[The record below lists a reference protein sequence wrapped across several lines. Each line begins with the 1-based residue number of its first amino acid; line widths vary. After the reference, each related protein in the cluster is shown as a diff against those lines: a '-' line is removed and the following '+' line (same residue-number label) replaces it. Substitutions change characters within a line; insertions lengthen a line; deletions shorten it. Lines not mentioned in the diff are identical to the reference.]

1 MKTPKSK
8 SRVSFYFVRKEG
20 DDVQRLTDNQERFVQ
35 ELIKGKSQREAYRIA
50 YPKSVNWTDNTIDS
64 RASKLFK
71 SYKVFTR
78 YNEIHDRLIQ
88 EAEDECIVTAKEVIR
103 ELKRIGFADIKD
115 FLAFRTAKTVVAYDK
130 ETGEPI
136 IDFSPIIELI
146 DSENVD
152 GKAIQEVSI
161 SAKGTFS
168 FKLHDKMAAL
178 DKLGKH
184 LGLFTDKVEVNGNIN
199 NPFEGMTT
207 EQLMKL
213 VGDEG
218 EDY

>member
-1 MKTPKSK
+1 MS
-8 SRVSFYFVRKEG
+8 E
-20 DDVQRLTDNQERFVQ
+20 LTDKQERFVH
-35 ELIKGKSQREAYRIA
+35 ELIKGKSQREAYKAA
-50 YPKSVNWTDNTIDS
+50 YNCDRMKDETVDVK
-64 RASKLFK
+64 ASELFK
-71 SYKVFTR
+71 VGKVTVR

-88 EAEDECIVTAKEVIR
+88 EAEDECIVSAKEVLR

-115 FLAFRTAKTVVAYDK
+115 FLSFRTAKTVVDHDK
-130 ETGEPI
+130 KTGEPI
-136 IDFSPIIELI
+136 IDFAPVIELI
-146 DSENVD
+146 DSEGVD

-161 SAKGTFS
+161 SARGTFT
-168 FKLHDKMAAL
+168 FKLHDKMSAL

-184 LGLFTDKVEVNGNIN
+184 LGMFTDKVEVNGNIN

-213 VGDEG
+213 VGDED